1 MNGVGRSV
9 IPGMKHEQKLD
20 ERNGINVPTSLQ
32 LAQRPWIRFGLVLR
46 VREESEKRNE
56 H

>member
-20 ERNGINVPTSLQ
+20 ERDSINVPTSLQ
-32 LAQRPWIRFGLVLR
+32 LAQRPKITFGLVLR
-46 VREESEKRNE
+46 VREENEKRNE